1 MDSLDNPTVVAGYR
15 IDGRLGEGGMGTV
28 YRATQ
33 LSLERVVA
41 LKLLTAELSADPAF
55 RERFRREGLLQAAL
69 DHPHIVTVYEAGE
82 TDNRLFLA
90 MRMVEGPT
98 LKDLILRRQLDD
110 RRALRLLTQVA
121 EALDAA
127 HAKGLIHRDVKPQNV
142 LVGTGDHAY
151 LADFGLTKGNDDAA
165 MTETGQFVGTIDYIS
180 PEQARGGRA
189 TARSDVYALTA
200 VLCECLTGQVPFERS
215 TEERALLAHLT
226 EPPPRLSEMRTDIPT
241 AMDEVI
247 ARGMAKAPED
257 RPASAGELMLQAR
270 RALGAAPAESSASP
284 ASTDATRLRP
294 AVGGPTRAPHTA
306 APSDPGATRLAAA
319 AVTAPEA
326 AHTPGGERGAAAGAH
341 AATEAPPVASQPS
354 TRTPTGTGTPPGT
367 RATTGA
373 PNRRYVP
380 VLIAAAVLALVAG
393 LLLGGS
399 SGSSGS
405 AFTDSASAG
414 YVELSFPSSWQR
426 LGSTPTVPGLTFSQ
440 PLALSTGSTAGASG
454 AYSTSSG
461 QRLLTGEVNASG
473 PSLLPAAFT
482 AALNGTLPHPEPVRL
497 GAYEAYRYSGL
508 SVHGLAS
515 PLTLYTV
522 PTTGGVVTIA
532 CLGSTAA
539 GSGSQ
544 CAQIAATLKL
554 NGTTAFGL
562 APSPQYASALG
573 RTFGTLNSAVNT
585 GTARLRAASSAAAQ
599 AAAAA
604 QLATAYTTAS
614 RALAKLSVSPA
625 VQSINSNLAASLA
638 ALSRDYAALA
648 SAARAGNEAAYARAQ
663 RAISS
668 DGARTTSAL
677 TALRQAGYT
686 VSG

>member
-142 LVGTGDHAY
+142 LVGAGDHAY

-226 EPPPRLSEMRTDIPT
+226 EPPPRLSQMRTDIPA
-241 AMDEVI
+241 AMDEVV
-247 ARGMAKAPED
+247 ARGMAKDPEE

-270 RALGAAPAESSASP
+270 RALGAAPAESSAPP

-294 AVGGPTRAPHTA
+294 AVGSPTRAPHTA
-306 APSDPGATRLAAA
+306 AKSDPGATRLAAA
-319 AVTAPEA
+319 AVTAPDA
-326 AHTPGGERGAAAGAH
+326 APTPGGEHDAPADPGPDAPTSAGAA
-341 AATEAPPVASQPS
+341 
-354 TRTPTGTGTPPGT
+354 
-367 RATTGA
+367 TGA

-393 LLLGGS
+393 LLLGG
-399 SGSSGS
+399 GSSGS
-405 AFTDSASAG
+405 GAAFTDSASAG
-414 YVELSFPSSWQR
+414 HVELSFPSGWQR
-426 LGSTPTVPGLTFSQ
+426 LGSAPTVTGLTFSQ
-440 PLALSTGSTAGASG
+440 PLALSTGSAAGGS
-454 AYSTSSG
+454 STSSASSS
-461 QRLLTGEVNASG
+461 QRLLAGEVGATG

-482 AALNGTLPHPEPVRL
+482 AALKGTLPHPQPVRL
-497 GAYEAYRYSGL
+497 GTLEAYRYSGL

-532 CLGSTAA
+532 CLGSSAA
-539 GSGSQ
+539 ASGAQ

-562 APSPQYASALG
+562 APSQRYASALG
-573 RTFGTLNSAVNT
+573 STFGTLNSAVNT
-585 GTARLRAASSAAAQ
+585 GTARLRAASSAASQ
-599 AAAAA
+599 AAAAQ

-614 RALAKLSVSPA
+614 RALGRLSVSPA
-625 VQSINSNLAASLA
+625 VQSINANLAASLA

-648 SAARAGNEAAYARAQ
+648 AAARAGNEAAYAKAQ
-663 RAISS
+663 RAIGS

>member
-15 IDGRLGEGGMGTV
+15 IDGTLGEGGMGTV

-41 LKLLTAELSADPAF
+41 LKVLTAELSADPAF

-69 DHPHIVTVYEAGE
+69 DHPHIVTVYEAGA

-142 LVGTGDHAY
+142 LVGAGDHAY

-180 PEQARGGRA
+180 PEQARGTRA

-200 VLCECLTGQVPFERS
+200 VLCECLTGRVPFERA

-226 EPPPRLSEMRTDIPT
+226 EPPPRLSEVRSDLPA
-241 AMDEVI
+241 AMDEVV
-247 ARGMAKAPED
+247 AQGMAKDPAD

-270 RALGAAPAESSASP
+270 RALGAAPGEASAPP

-294 AVGGPTRAPHTA
+294 AVGSPTRAPRTA
-306 APSDPGATRLAAA
+306 AKSDPGATRLATA
-319 AVTAPEA
+319 AVGSDAAQASGGQPGAA
-326 AHTPGGERGAAAGAH
+326 AHTADPQARASTAAPPAVGAAG
-341 AATEAPPVASQPS
+341 
-354 TRTPTGTGTPPGT
+354 TRTPTGTG
-367 RATTGA
+367 AATGA
-373 PNRRYVP
+373 PNRRYLP
-380 VLIAAAVLALVAG
+380 ALIAAAVLALIAG
-393 LLLGGS
+393 LLLGGGA
-399 SGSSGS
+399 GSSGT

-426 LGSTPTVPGLTFSQ
+426 LGSAPTIPGLTLSQ
-440 PLALSTGSTAGASG
+440 PLALSTGSAAGASNTY
-454 AYSTSSG
+454 AAASG
-461 QRLLTGEVNASG
+461 QRLLAGEVGASG

-482 AALNGTLPHPEPVRL
+482 AALNGTPPHPEPVRL

-522 PTTGGVVTIA
+522 PTAGGVATIA

-539 GSGSQ
+539 ASGSQ

-562 APSPQYASALG
+562 APSPRYASAL
-573 RTFGTLNSAVNT
+573 RSTFGTLNSPVST
-585 GTARLRAASSAAAQ
+585 GTARLHAASSAAAQ

-604 QLATAYTTAS
+604 QLAAAYTTAS
-614 RALAKLSVSPA
+614 RALGRLSVSPA
-625 VQSINSNLAASLA
+625 VRSLNASLAASLA
-638 ALSRDYAALA
+638 ALSRNYAALA
-648 SAARAGNEAAYARAQ
+648 SAARAGNEAAYAQAQ
-663 RAISS
+663 RAIGS

-677 TALRQAGYT
+677 MALRQAGYT